1 MPVIHIFALYNV
13 PDKDPKLYQV
23 NIIIH
28 NTENLNL
35 LIFS

>member
-23 NIIIH
+23 STIIH
-28 NTENLNL
+28 NTEILNL
-35 LIFS
+35 LIYS